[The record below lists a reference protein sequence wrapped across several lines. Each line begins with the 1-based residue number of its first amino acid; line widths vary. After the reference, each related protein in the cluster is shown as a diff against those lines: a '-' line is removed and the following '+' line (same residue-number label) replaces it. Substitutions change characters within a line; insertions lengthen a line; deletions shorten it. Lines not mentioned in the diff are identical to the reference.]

1 MASWLA
7 VIASAGKWVLIAALG
22 IFVPTM
28 MALAIHALRKGEP
41 ADADVGPSLP
51 PFGPG
56 SLGGRTGTVA
66 YRGRSK
72 LKLLVSRQT
81 FIPMESLVQRTAT
94 REEWAIVAGI
104 QVALVSFWFIFL
116 GVGLM
121 HVSSS
126 RGLSL
131 AFPGVAGLWLSRIVK
146 SQWDDFVAARR
157 RLARSK
163 EKAP

>member
-7 VIASAGKWVLIAALG
+7 VIAAAGKWVLIAALG

-28 MALAIHALRKGEP
+28 MALVIYALRRGEP
-41 ADADVGPSLP
+41 ADADLRPSLP

-56 SLGGRTGTVA
+56 SPASRAGTVA
-66 YRGRSK
+66 YWKRSK

-81 FIPMESLVQRTAT
+81 FIPMESLVQGTAT

-121 HVSSS
+121 HLSSS

-146 SQWDDFVAARR
+146 AQWSDFAAARR